1 MAHEDLIKLKYYTVI
16 LHQLNL
22 DGKGDSEEADSIRDK
37 MDVWWYNLNPIEIAK
52 INAFSADL
60 HKYIVKETK

>member
-22 DGKGDSEEADSIRDK
+22 DGKSDSEEADIIRDK
-37 MDVWWYNLNPIEIAK
+37 MDIWWYNLNAIEIAK

-60 HKYIVKETK
+60 YKYIGDKTK